1 MGVTERSAA
10 ELQDEARLIEAA
22 KRDRKA
28 FAALYDRYFD
38 QIYSYCYYHSGR
50 REEAEDLASETF
62 QRALEGLENF
72 EWRGIPYSAW
82 LYKVASN
89 LMSKRRRRPPWIELP
104 DPIAGSGENDPE
116 RLWLRREQGDE
127 LPQAVRKLARDPI
140 GVAGP
145 HLLPQ
150 RQLPAHRGGRRPP
163 RAAAAAADPSAAR
176 SQHPGLPRLAS
187 ARGGDEPA
195 PRESRSPVDARRG
208 RRRPGAAGRR

>member
-1 MGVTERSAA
+1 VTQRSAA

-28 FAALYDRYFD
+28 FAVLYDRYFD

-62 QRALEGLENF
+62 QRALEGLDNF

-127 LPQAVRKLARDPI
+127 LHKAVQKLPLDQREAVLLKFEGRLKNKEI
-140 GVAGP
+140 GVIM
-145 HLLPQ
+145 
-150 RQLPAHRGGRRPP
+150 
-163 RAAAAAADPSAAR
+163 
-176 SQHPGLPRLAS
+176 
-187 ARGGDEPA
+187 
-195 PRESRSPVDARRG
+195 SRSEGAVKLLLFRAVHG
-208 RRRPGAAGRR
+208 LRRRLSEQEKKR

>member
-1 MGVTERSAA
+1 MTERSAA

-28 FAALYDRYFD
+28 FAVLYDRYFD

-50 REEAEDLASETF
+50 REEAEDLASET
-62 QRALEGLENF
+62 NF

-127 LPQAVRKLARDPI
+127 LHKAVQKLPLDQREAVLLKFEGRLKNKEI
-140 GVAGP
+140 G
-145 HLLPQ
+145 LIM
-150 RQLPAHRGGRRPP
+150 
-163 RAAAAAADPSAAR
+163 
-176 SQHPGLPRLAS
+176 
-187 ARGGDEPA
+187 
-195 PRESRSPVDARRG
+195 SRSEGAVKLLLFRAVHG
-208 RRRPGAAGRR
+208 LRRRLREQEKPR

>member
-1 MGVTERSAA
+1 MTERSAA

-28 FAALYDRYFD
+28 FATLYDRYFD
-38 QIYSYCYYHSGR
+38 QIYSHCYYHSGR

-62 QRALEGLENF
+62 QRALEGLDEF

-89 LMSKRRRRPPWIELP
+89 LMAKRRRRPPWIELP

-127 LPQAVRKLARDPI
+127 LPKAVRTLPLDQRE
-140 GVAGP
+140 AG
-145 HLLPQ
+145 LLQ
-150 RQLPAHRGGRRPP
+150 IWGGSQKQEDGGILGGSRGGGK
-163 RAAAAAADPSAAR
+163 A
-176 SQHPGLPRLAS
+176 LPV
-187 ARGGDEPA
+187 PA
-195 PRESRSPVDARRG
+195 
-208 RRRPGAAGRR
+208 GAWP